1 MAMFGGRFVAAT
13 LAALSPVALI
23 ADATLANGGAFFD
36 FDRTYYV
43 PGEVVSAE
51 TTFSTQVKKSG
62 RIDDGP
68 YHAYLLSSDRWI
80 QPPRIPDDA
89 VPIGRITTTSPRSGA
104 ATAQI
109 TFTVPQIQTGP
120 YTLTICNLP
129 CTRATLGDL
138 VGGSFSVASTKE
150 EALRKEITDRMNG
163 RIVQVRQNLAARIR
177 DVQKAQGTFA
187 TRTEVQRLLER
198 VSELEAGVARLQD
211 QQALV
216 ESGAQTA
223 PWIMAGLLILLSV
236 GLLSRRRHRPRSE
249 HAPTRDRGGRHQP
262 IPMFSEAAQDAPGVE
277 HESEAELDPARL

>member
-249 HAPTRDRGGRHQP
+249 HAPKRDRGGRHQS
-262 IPMFSEAAQDAPGVE
+262 IPMFSDAPDDGADLGDG
-277 HESEAELDPARL
+277 SDRDFDPARL